1 MPLQELKRRLISR
14 KLELEHQVTAIA
26 RDFAQGRS
34 ANLTEQAQQRENDD
48 VLTALDEKDRLEL
61 RQIDRALSRI
71 EHGTYD
77 KCANCGAVISAE
89 RLNIVPFTES
99 CIRCAN

>member
-1 MPLQELKRRLISR
+1 MPLQELKRRLLSR

-34 ANLTEQAQQRENDD
+34 ANFSEQAQQRENEE
-48 VLTALDEKDRLEL
+48 VLNALEEKDRLEL
-61 RQIDRALSRI
+61 RQIERALTRI

-77 KCANCGAVISAE
+77 KCANCGAVINAE
-89 RLNIVPFTES
+89 RLNIVPFTEL
-99 CIRCAN
+99 CIQCAK